1 MIHPSLIKVDMKS
14 MKKIFLMLE
23 FLVLFFVIPL
33 MAAFVL
39 PPSLV
44 LPGLLIFTFVGIFL
58 LQVTPAF
65 RWSTLSAGFITI
77 NWKLLVYFFV
87 VCFLTLSLLAFFIDS
102 ENTYYLPVNSPRL
115 WIFIMIAY
123 PLVSVIPQELIY
135 RPLFFIRYKSIL
147 PSGQSLVILNAI
159 CFCLIHLF
167 YWNLLALFITFFG
180 GLIFSQIYYKNK
192 NFLEVVLYHSVGGCM
207 IFTTG
212 LGRFF
217 YSGAIQ

>member
-87 VCFLTLSLLAFFIDS
+87 VCFLILSLLAFFIDS
-102 ENTYYLPVNSPRL
+102 ENRLQNSYLDSVNSLLIKVPCSFL
-115 WIFIMIAY
+115 HIAN
-123 PLVSVIPQELIY
+123 
-135 RPLFFIRYKSIL
+135 YK
-147 PSGQSLVILNAI
+147 
-159 CFCLIHLF
+159 
-167 YWNLLALFITFFG
+167 T
-180 GLIFSQIYYKNK
+180 
-192 NFLEVVLYHSVGGCM
+192 
-207 IFTTG
+207 
-212 LGRFF
+212 
-217 YSGAIQ
+217 

>member
-1 MIHPSLIKVDMKS
+1 MKR
-14 MKKIFLMLE
+14 ILLTLE
-23 FLVLFFVIPL
+23 FLILFFVIPL

-39 PPSLV
+39 PPSL
-44 LPGLLIFTFVGIFL
+44 LFSGLLILTFVGIFL
-58 LQVTPAF
+58 LQVTAAF
-65 RWSTLSAGFITI
+65 RWSTLNAGFTTI
-77 NWKLLVYFFV
+77 NWKLLVYFSV
-87 VCFLTLSLLAFFIDS
+87 ACFFILSVLAFFIDP
-102 ENTYYLPVNSPRL
+102 ENTYYLPMNSPRL

-135 RPLFFIRYKSIL
+135 RPLFFIRYKNIL
-147 PSGQSLVILNAI
+147 PSGQSLVIVNAT

-167 YWNLLALFITFFG
+167 YWNLVALFITFLG
-180 GLIFSQIYYKNK
+180 GLIFSQIYYNNK